1 MKTLYIGFRGKNN
14 TSSQIV
20 NQLGEDILLLTNSF
34 SGLEKDI
41 LSITESYGSIY
52 MFGVDSSLK
61 GTLRIEKF
69 AEFNGITVSSVY
81 DVAQLSKIM
90 DGYGIVNSIS
100 KETLIKSARAVSERF
115 FLRQKNG
122 KQRNTVCISCF
133 SFCMDGEKDKL
144 SSRRR
149 FIQRFPNVP
158 TQYLCNAAYY
168 HMLCINKNAV
178 FIHVPS
184 IKGMNDALMDRLLT
198 LFRKIPFDT

>member
-90 DGYGIVNSIS
+90 NGYGIVNSIS
-100 KETLIKSARAVSERF
+100 NV
-115 FLRQKNG
+115 QP
-122 KQRNTVCISCF
+122 NTFVMQHTTICF
-133 SFCMDGEKDKL
+133 
-144 SSRRR
+144 
-149 FIQRFPNVP
+149 
-158 TQYLCNAAYY
+158 A
-168 HMLCINKNAV
+168 
-178 FIHVPS
+178 
-184 IKGMNDALMDRLLT
+184 
-198 LFRKIPFDT
+198 

>member
-1 MKTLYIGFRGKNN
+1 MYFPSRF
-14 TSSQIV
+14 
-20 NQLGEDILLLTNSF
+20 SF
-34 SGLEKDI
+34 CMDGEKDP
-41 LSITESYGSIY
+41 LSSRRRFIQS
-52 MFGVDSSLK
+52 FL
-61 GTLRIEKF
+61 
-69 AEFNGITVSSVY
+69 NGITVSSVY

-100 KETLIKSARAVSERF
+100 
-115 FLRQKNG
+115 
-122 KQRNTVCISCF
+122 
-133 SFCMDGEKDKL
+133 
-144 SSRRR
+144 
-149 FIQRFPNVP
+149 NVP

>member
-41 LSITESYGSIY
+41 LSITESYDSIY

-90 DGYGIVNSIS
+90 DGYGVVNSIS
-100 KETLIKSARAVSERF
+100 
-115 FLRQKNG
+115 
-122 KQRNTVCISCF
+122 
-133 SFCMDGEKDKL
+133 
-144 SSRRR
+144 
-149 FIQRFPNVP
+149 NVP

-168 HMLCINKNAV
+168 HTYPESLKKIRRRAIILCAC
-178 FIHVPS
+178 
-184 IKGMNDALMDRLLT
+184 LRLSL
-198 LFRKIPFDT
+198 RKL

>member
-41 LSITESYGSIY
+41 LSITESYDSIY

-100 KETLIKSARAVSERF
+100 
-115 FLRQKNG
+115 
-122 KQRNTVCISCF
+122 
-133 SFCMDGEKDKL
+133 
-144 SSRRR
+144 
-149 FIQRFPNVP
+149 NVP
-158 TQYLCNAAYY
+158 TPYLCNAAYY
-168 HMLCINKNAV
+168 HMLCINNNAV

>member
-1 MKTLYIGFRGKNN
+1 MKTLFIGFRGKNN

-41 LSITESYGSIY
+41 LSITESYDSIY

-100 KETLIKSARAVSERF
+100 
-115 FLRQKNG
+115 
-122 KQRNTVCISCF
+122 
-133 SFCMDGEKDKL
+133 
-144 SSRRR
+144 
-149 FIQRFPNVP
+149 NVP